1 MRISDWSSDVCSSDL
16 IGVAKALAERR
27 KVERRHIAGATGR
40 AFDDMDVSDA
50 QRVELINDMVEQG
63 LFVFRDNGSA
73 RWRYGRQAHNRPVG
87 ADFFRHRLGHL
98 DPQAS
103 QVLNL
108 STQAVSAPLSAI
120 AQARRKQKVL
130 EDP

>member
-63 LFVFRDNGSA
+63 LFVFRDHGAA
-73 RWRYGRQAHNRPVG
+73 RWRYGQQAHTRPVG
-87 ADFFRHRLGHL
+87 ADFLRHSLGDRKRQRLNSSH
-98 DPQAS
+98 
-103 QVLNL
+103 
-108 STQAVSAPLSAI
+108 
-120 AQARRKQKVL
+120 
-130 EDP
+130 